1 MSPATAL
8 VSGASSGIG
17 AAIARRVLDA
27 GGTVVDLD
35 RNPPAVNHDRLHY
48 IEVDLSDPRA
58 TAEAA
63 RKAVAR
69 FPITSL
75 VNNAGSNR
83 PALLEDVTMEDFD
96 YLMNLH
102 VRASLILAQA
112 VLPAMRQ
119 ARFGRIVNIASRAVQ
134 GIPYRTAYGA
144 AKAALVGFTRTWA
157 LELGAYGITVNAVAP
172 GPIET
177 ALWHGTR
184 SVIQDTGGARV
195 PADVMK
201 SVLTG
206 RMGTPDEVADAVLY
220 FLSPQS
226 AFVTGQLLYVCGGSS
241 IAATSW

>member
-1 MSPATAL
+1 MSSPATL

-27 GGTVVDLD
+27 GGAVIDLD
-35 RNPPAVNHDRLHY
+35 RKPPALSHDRLHY
-48 IEVDLSDPRA
+48 IEVDLSDPKA
-58 TAEAA
+58 TAD
-63 RKAVAR
+63 VAR
-69 FPITSL
+69 SAVSRFDITAL

-83 PALLEDVTMEDFD
+83 PALLENVAMEDFD

-102 VRASLILAQA
+102 VRAALLLAQA
-112 VLPAMRQ
+112 VLPAMRE
-119 ARFGRIVNIASRAVQ
+119 AKFGRIVNIASRAVQ

-144 AKAALVGFTRTWA
+144 AKAALVAFTRTWA
-157 LELGAYGITVNAVAP
+157 LELGRDGITVNAVAP
-172 GPIET
+172 GPVET
-177 ALWHGTR
+177 PLWHETR
-184 SVIQDTGGARV
+184 ASIKRDPATRA

-201 SVLTG
+201 SVVTG
-206 RMGTPDEVADAVLY
+206 RMGTPDEVADAVAY

>member
-1 MSPATAL
+1 MSVMTAL

-17 AAIARRVLDA
+17 VAIARRILDA
-27 GGTVVDLD
+27 GGVVVDLD
-35 RNPPAVNHDRLHY
+35 RKPPVTGHDRLHY

-63 RKAVAR
+63 RSAVSR

-112 VLPAMRQ
+112 VLPAMR
-119 ARFGRIVNIASRAVQ
+119 AAKFGRIVNIASRAVQ
-134 GIPYRTAYGA
+134 GIPYRTSYGA

-157 LELGAYGITVNAVAP
+157 LELGGEGITVNAIAP

-177 ALWHGTR
+177 SLWHGTR
-184 SVIQDTGGARV
+184 SAIRDKAARA

-241 IAATSW
+241 VAATSW

>member
-1 MSPATAL
+1 MTATTAL

-17 AAIARRVLDA
+17 AAIADRILEAGGIVVVLD
-27 GGTVVDLD
+27 
-35 RNPPAVNHDRLHY
+35 RKPPVHHDRLHY
-48 IEVDLSDPRA
+48 IEVDLSDPQA

-63 RKAVAR
+63 RSAVSR
-69 FPITSL
+69 FAITSL

-83 PALLEDVTMEDFD
+83 PALLEDVTMADFD

-134 GIPYRTAYGA
+134 GIPYRTSYGA
-144 AKAALVGFTRTWA
+144 AKAALIGFTRTWA
-157 LELGAYGITVNAVAP
+157 LELGGDGITVNAVAP

-177 ALWHGTR
+177 PLWHDTR
-184 SVIQDTGGARV
+184 STIRHSATVRE

-206 RMGTPDEVADAVLY
+206 RMGTPGEVADAVLY

-226 AFVTGQLLYVCGGSS
+226 GFVTGQLLYVCGGSS

>member
-1 MSPATAL
+1 MRATTAL

-27 GGTVVDLD
+27 GGIVVDLD
-35 RNPPAVNHDRLHY
+35 RKPPAVSHDRLHY
-48 IEVDLSDPRA
+48 IEVDLSDPQA

-63 RKAVAR
+63 RSAVSR
-69 FPITSL
+69 FTITSL

-83 PALLEDVTMEDFD
+83 PALLENVTMADFD

-112 VLPAMRQ
+112 VLPTMRQ
-119 ARFGRIVNIASRAVQ
+119 AKFGRIVNIASRAVQ
-134 GIPYRTAYGA
+134 GIPFRTSYGA

-157 LELGAYGITVNAVAP
+157 LELGGDGITVNAVAP

-177 ALWHGTR
+177 QLWHGTR
-184 SVIQDTGGARV
+184 SSIQSAAPARA

-226 AFVTGQLLYVCGGSS
+226 AFVTEQLLYVCGGSS
-241 IAATSW
+241 VAATSW